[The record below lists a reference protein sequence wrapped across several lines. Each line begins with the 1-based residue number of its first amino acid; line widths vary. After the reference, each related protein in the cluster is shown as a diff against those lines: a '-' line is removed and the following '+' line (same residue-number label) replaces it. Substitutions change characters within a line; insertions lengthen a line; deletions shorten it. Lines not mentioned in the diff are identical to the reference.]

1 MRYVGIDI
9 GSEVHVVA
17 IVDAA
22 GAVLQAPT
30 KCTED
35 AAGYEKLRQ
44 WLGPSGDTLV
54 AMEATGH
61 YWKNLFAM
69 LAGEGLA
76 IALLNPLRT
85 SRFAQEEL

>member
-30 KCTED
+30 KCSED
-35 AAGYEKLRQ
+35 DVGYAKLRPL
-44 WLGPSGDTLV
+44 LGSSRDTLV

-61 YWKNLFAM
+61 YWKNC
-69 LAGEGLA
+69 
-76 IALLNPLRT
+76 
-85 SRFAQEEL
+85 SRCWRRRVSPSRC